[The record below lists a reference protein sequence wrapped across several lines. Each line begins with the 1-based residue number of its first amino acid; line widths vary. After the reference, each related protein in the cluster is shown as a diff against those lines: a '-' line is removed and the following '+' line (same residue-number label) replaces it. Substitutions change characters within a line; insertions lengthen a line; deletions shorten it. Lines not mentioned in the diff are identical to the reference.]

1 MRQGDKMKAV
11 RKIVDS
17 DAIAGIVDLP
27 PGFTNRK
34 VEVLVFPVEDTAE
47 AMPHFTRA
55 QMEEWSKAPELQA
68 LVGILKDADLP
79 PDITM
84 KDIRQMRLE
93 KL

>member
-1 MRQGDKMKAV
+1 MKAV

-34 VEVLVFPVEDTAE
+34 VEVLVFPVEDTADT
-47 AMPHFTRA
+47 MPHFTRA
-55 QMEEWSKAPELQA
+55 QMEEWSQSPKVQA
-68 LVGILKDADLP
+68 IVGVLKDAGLP

-93 KL
+93 EKYGI